1 MEGKISQEVSGIL
14 DDFQNNEITE
24 HRIYLKLAEKE
35 KDSHNRDILER
46 IAADELK
53 HYNIIKKFTGK
64 EFEPD
69 RRRIM
74 WYSAMA
80 GVFGLTFTIKL
91 MEKGENRAQSGYLKV
106 REKFPEISDIL
117 ADEERHELELAGM
130 INEERLGY
138 MGSVVLGLNDALV
151 ELTGALA
158 GFSFALQNTSLIG
171 SIGLITGIAAA
182 LSMAAS
188 EYLSEKADGSGEKD
202 PFRAASYTGGA
213 YIMTVF
219 LLILPYF
226 IFENYAVALAFAI
239 ITGIIII
246 FVFNFY
252 ISVAKD
258 LDFKRRFTEM
268 AAISLGVAALS
279 FMIGA
284 IVRIV
289 FGVDI

>member
-1 MEGKISQEVSGIL
+1 MAK
-14 DDFQNNEITE
+14 DDPGDITGLIETFQRNEITE
-24 HRIYLKLAEKE
+24 HYIYLKLAEKE
-35 KDSHNRDILER
+35 KDLHNRDVLKR
-46 IAADELK
+46 IAGEELH
-53 HYNIIKKFTGK
+53 HYEAFRKLSGRD
-64 EFEPD
+64 FEPD
-69 RRRIM
+69 RRKIS
-74 WYSAMA
+74 WYSVMA
-80 GVFGLTFTIKL
+80 RIFGLTFTIKL
-91 MEKGENRAQSGYLKV
+91 MEKGESRAQSGYS
-106 REKFPEISDIL
+106 EIKENYPGINSII
-117 ADEERHELELAGM
+117 ADEERHELELANM
-130 INEERLGY
+130 INEEKLGY

-158 GFSFALQNTSLIG
+158 GFSFALQNTALIG

-182 LSMAAS
+182 MSMAAS
-188 EYLSEKADGSGEKD
+188 EYLSEKADGVGEKD

-226 IFENYAVALAFAI
+226 IFNKYAVALAVAI

-258 LDFKRRFTEM
+258 LDFKRRFLEM
-268 AAISLGVAALS
+268 AAISLGVAGLS
-279 FMIGA
+279 FLLGVA
-284 IVRIV
+284 VRIV